1 MNRGDIFR
9 RVFTNPLGIRAV
21 LWTKL
26 PLAGFAGL
34 RVERIDAS
42 GAAVSVPA
50 GWKTQNP
57 FRSTYFAAQAMAAE
71 LSTGAPALMFIE
83 ESGAK
88 VSSLVTELSAKFTRK
103 ATQTAVFTF
112 SNGASMKAAVDETVR
127 TGEPVVFRAQTVGR
141 QPDGTVVAEFEIVWS
156 FKRKS

>member
-1 MNRGDIFR
+1 
-9 RVFTNPLGIRAV
+9 
-21 LWTKL
+21 
-26 PLAGFAGL
+26 
-34 RVERIDAS
+34 
-42 GAAVSVPA
+42 
-50 GWKTQNP
+50 
-57 FRSTYFAAQAMAAE
+57 
-71 LSTGAPALMFIE
+71 MFIE

-127 TGEPVVFRAQTVGR
+127 TGAPVVFKAQTIGR